1 MAEPDAGSHPAGRA
15 PGRSD
20 TRPAPRALRP
30 GGVRPAG
37 LSVRVKLTL
46 SYALFVLIVG
56 VAVFALGFLLLRF
69 VPEGNLY
76 ADSGAFAPRRTDLVE
91 VFVRYATW
99 TLLGLAVV
107 GLGGGWIVAGVM
119 LRPLRR
125 ITDAARAARD
135 GAFDQRIA
143 LPGRRDELTDLA
155 DTFDGMLARVTETLD
170 EQRRF
175 AANASHE
182 LRTPHATMRTM
193 LEVAR
198 SDPAGADIPRL
209 LQRLDDTNERAIRL
223 TEALLAL
230 ARASRGGMIERRPVD
245 VDAVVTELVAELSG
259 GLTGE
264 SAVRT
269 PETPIGASTL
279 AAPGVRILRD
289 RVETVAVTAGD
300 EILIRQAIGNLLRNA
315 LLYNVPDGWV
325 RVTVHVDG
333 RHVIVDILNT
343 GPLLEAATVATLPEP
358 FVRAAAR
365 QRGRGDGTGLGLAIV
380 ASIVRAHAG
389 RLELWP
395 RDGGGLHARLRL
407 PRT

>member
-15 PGRSD
+15 SG
-20 TRPAPRALRP
+20 LRDA
-30 GGVRPAG
+30 RPAG

-46 SYALFVLIVG
+46 SYALFVVIVG

-135 GAFDQRIA
+135 GAFDHRVA

-198 SDPAGADIPRL
+198 SDPAGADVPRL

-230 ARASRGGMIERRPVD
+230 ARASRGGAIERRPVD

-259 GLTGE
+259 ELTGE
-264 SAVRT
+264 SAV
-269 PETPIGASTL
+269 ETPIGASAL
-279 AAPGVRILRD
+279 VAPGVRILRD
-289 RVETVAVTAGD
+289 RVVTVAVTAGD
-300 EILIRQAIGNLLRNA
+300 EILIRQAVGNLLRNA

-325 RVTVHVDG
+325 RVSVHVDG

-343 GPLLEAATVATLPEP
+343 GPLLDAATVATLPEP